1 MTADQFWFESS
12 QCDQIKLKMIKRS
25 VFQDKIF
32 LSSYSPKEY
41 KSTKKISIER
51 RIDFSCNKS
60 YVTFQC

>member
-12 QCDQIKLKMIKRS
+12 QCDQIKFKMIKRS

-32 LSSYSPKEY
+32 LSSWSQRVQEY
-41 KSTKKISIER
+41 KKISIER
-51 RIDFSCNKS
+51 IIDFSCKKS